1 MDSTKHIIKVFEV
14 ISHRRL
20 QLGTGSTDDA
30 IDLASAQLLLEPRL
44 HGLEKQVSAVLKQ
57 CGVVDTRVASL
68 RAAESVTSFVVG
80 ILAGLDLAGRPDIV
94 GKFAKLYASEAKQ
107 SIDPLFNTN
116 SH

>member
-14 ISHRRL
+14 IAHRRI

-44 HGLEKQVSAVLKQ
+44 HGLEKQVTALLKQ
-57 CGVVDTRVASL
+57 RGVVDTRVASL
-68 RAAESVTSFVVG
+68 RQAESVTAFTVG

-94 GKFAKLYASEAKQ
+94 SKFAKLYAAESRQ
-107 SIDPLFNTN
+107 SIDSLFNN
-116 SH
+116 NVH